1 MFIIYGLICLCVV
14 HAMITDV
21 MYRRIYN
28 YNSVIIILL
37 SILLFFFCV
46 ELSLFFP
53 FMVLIIGFLLFA
65 LNIWG
70 AGDAKCVFAL
80 TLSLPSDLIF
90 IFILLMSL
98 SGGVIATFML
108 VFPRLKGVFVSVPY
122 ALSIGTGYFLT
133 LIIGI
138 SNDSIAIV

>member
-1 MFIIYGLICLCVV
+1 MFFIYGLICLCVV

-21 MYRRIYN
+21 IYRRIYN

-37 SILLFFFCV
+37 SILLFYCRT
-46 ELSLFFP
+46 ELSLFAP
-53 FMVLIIGFLLFA
+53 FMVLIIGFLLFV
-65 LNIWG
+65 LNFWG
-70 AGDAKCVFAL
+70 AGDAKFSFAL
-80 TLSLPSDLIF
+80 TLSLPSDLMF
-90 IFILLMSL
+90 IFLLLMSL

-108 VFPRLKGVFVSVPY
+108 VFPRLKGKFVSVPY

-138 SNDSIAIV
+138 SNDSIIII